1 MLVLLEEE
9 GSPVACTVR
18 PWDRLL
24 IRLRAFRLDHDLA
37 AGASPEA
44 SFALALRAQML
55 VRTRHRSDL
64 AAAANRVLAMARQP
78 SSFGRPRVPVCRDRV
93 RDCSEE
99 FGELIRRLRAPGPV
113 PAQGMA
119 KAGLLL
125 TDAGGPLY
133 HRANAGDLRA
143 QVCDA
148 ADALNTA
155 TLP

>member
-24 IRLRAFRLDHDLA
+24 IRLRAFGLDHDLA
-37 AGASPEA
+37 GGASPEA

-55 VRTRHRSDL
+55 VRTRYRHDL
-64 AAAANRVLAMARQP
+64 AASADRVLTMARQRSAP
-78 SSFGRPRVPVCRDRV
+78 PRPQTPVCQDRV
-93 RDCSEE
+93 RVCSEE
-99 FGELIRRLRAPGPV
+99 FEDLIRRLPAPGPV

-119 KAGLLL
+119 KVGMLL

-143 QVCDA
+143 QVRDA
-148 ADALNTA
+148 ADALTA
-155 TLP
+155 A

>member
-24 IRLRAFRLDHDLA
+24 IRLRAFGLDHDLA

-55 VRTRHRSDL
+55 VRTRHRHDL
-64 AAAANRVLAMARQP
+64 AGAANRVLAMASQP
-78 SSFGRPRVPVCRDRV
+78 SLSSRPRVPVCGDRV
-93 RDCSEE
+93 RDCWEE
-99 FGELIRRLRAPGPV
+99 FEDLIRRLRAPGPV

-119 KAGLLL
+119 KAGVLL

-133 HRANAGDLRA
+133 HRANASDLRA
-143 QVCDA
+143 QVRDA
-148 ADALNTA
+148 VDTLTA
-155 TLP
+155 A